1 MNNKN
6 VNKKETVTE
15 NATPIQNN
23 NTVNLTIE
31 EQAMNGFYGM
41 PETDIEDADH
51 AATDDLTSKKL
62 ITLKKAKESI
72 LGFFNYASTFWIS
85 SFFLE
90 SFPGQKAKRPKTTV
104 IAGTSNGLTINVS
117 SNTPI
122 AVTIPNCTKT

>member
-51 AATDDLTSKKL
+51 AATDDLTSK
-62 ITLKKAKESI
+62 INYIEKAKESI
-72 LGFFNYASTFWIS
+72 LGFSTMHPLFGFLH
-85 SFFLE
+85 SFLKVFL
-90 SFPGQKAKRPKTTV
+90 AKKQ
-104 IAGTSNGLTINVS
+104 SGL
-117 SNTPI
+117 
-122 AVTIPNCTKT
+122 KQL